1 MPVYEEDLDQILGIV
16 HIKELLR
23 AQARGQA
30 ADLRDFL
37 HPAHFVPDSMPISHL
52 LKELQEQR
60 THMAL
65 VVNEFGTIIGLVT
78 TEDLLEE
85 IVGEIHDEF
94 DGEEEQ
100 PIQELSPGIVVVEGG
115 MTLSELHEHH
125 HLPVEETPAYRTV
138 AGFLLARLGRIPN
151 EGETMLHEDYRLT
164 VVAMDGRRIA
174 KVKME
179 KLGEQS
185 PPPAAA
191 LETQEPDPRH

>member
-1 MPVYEEDLDQILGIV
+1 MPVYEEDIDQILGIV

-30 ADLRDFL
+30 AELRDFL

-65 VVNEFGTIIGLVT
+65 VIDEFGTIIGLVT

-100 PIQELSPGIVVVEGG
+100 PIQELSPGIVVVDGG
-115 MTLSELHEHH
+115 ITLSEFTSTTTCRSKKHPRIGRWRVSCWHGLD
-125 HLPVEETPAYRTV
+125 AFRTK
-138 AGFLLARLGRIPN
+138 ARPCSTRTIG
-151 EGETMLHEDYRLT
+151 
-164 VVAMDGRRIA
+164 
-174 KVKME
+174 
-179 KLGEQS
+179 
-185 PPPAAA
+185 
-191 LETQEPDPRH
+191 